1 MTVSGLDT
9 SHEETRL
16 RVQSSGPHDDAHDRG
31 RSTGF
36 PHHPRLGAAGTAESW
51 TLP

>member
-16 RVQSSGPHDDAHDRG
+16 RVQSSGPHDDAHDQG
-31 RSTGF
+31 RSTAF
-36 PHHPRLGAAGTAESW
+36 HHHPQLGAAGTAESW
-51 TLP
+51 TLL